1 MAAINKDLEW
11 LNRQIAGYCSSMDN
25 AIGVVEDLDELGK
38 LDRGFS
44 SMDDL
49 EEIDIGDG
57 LIHQPTYVSA
67 RLDVNQ
73 K

>member
-1 MAAINKDLEW
+1 MAAINMDLEW
-11 LNRQIAGYCSSMDN
+11 LSRRTAEYCSSTGD

-38 LDRGFS
+38 LGRGFS

-57 LIHQPTYVSA
+57 VVTRPTYVSA
-67 RLDVNQ
+67 CLDINQ

>member
-1 MAAINKDLEW
+1 
-11 LNRQIAGYCSSMDN
+11 
-25 AIGVVEDLDELGK
+25 
-38 LDRGFS
+38 
-44 SMDDL
+44 MDDL
-49 EEIDIGDG
+49 EEIDIGDE